1 MINTIEALNLFATK
15 FQEKFGKEATLSEDN
30 TILVLNNCV
39 MFFRVDEKSKE
50 VKIECVPDI
59 IKINENL
66 DIYVEED
73 IEPQNDQ
80 LQKSLTK
87 LKLVAKS
94 RTHNLRETEVY
105 KMAVNDC
112 INVIEQIRL
121 GGLKYEV

>member
-1 MINTIEALNLFATK
+1 MINTGRALKLFEEEFKRIYGENEKIEPGDEFAV
-15 FQEKFGKEATLSEDN
+15 
-30 TILVLNNCV
+30 ILNNCV
-39 MFFRVDEKSKE
+39 MFIAVDNEKNI
-50 VKIECVPDI
+50 KIRFTPDV
-59 IKINENL
+59 IKINESL
-66 DIYVEED
+66 DIYAEED

-112 INVIEQIRL
+112 INVIEQIRMVN
-121 GGLKYEV
+121 KSE

>member
-112 INVIEQIRL
+112 INVIEQIRMVN
-121 GGLKYEV
+121 KSE